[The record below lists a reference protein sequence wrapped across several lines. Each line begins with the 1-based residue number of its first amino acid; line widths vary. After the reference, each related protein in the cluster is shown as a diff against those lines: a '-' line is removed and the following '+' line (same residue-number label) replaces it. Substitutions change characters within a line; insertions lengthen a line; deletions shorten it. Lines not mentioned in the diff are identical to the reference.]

1 MTYWWS
7 HTKTIIC
14 LDDCGKLVYNLLEA
28 SVIYVYPRAR
38 VCNQH
43 ILSSYQVISY
53 RGKFADPSII
63 ISMCIFSFVCES
75 MWSFGV
81 KVCGHLCAKVCGH
94 LEWKRI
100 YAFFFLLFVFFIA
113 VFPLEI
119 QVSRGWRLESH

>member
-81 KVCGHLCAKVCGH
+81 KANLCS
-94 LEWKRI
+94 
-100 YAFFFLLFVFFIA
+100 FFYCLFS
-113 VFPLEI
+113 L
-119 QVSRGWRLESH
+119 

>member
-81 KVCGHLCAKVCGH
+81 KVCGHLEWKYVVIWSESMWSFEVKVCGH
-94 LEWKRI
+94 LGWKYVVI
-100 YAFFFLLFVFFIA
+100 WSESMWSFVC
-113 VFPLEI
+113 
-119 QVSRGWRLESH
+119 